1 MRKVLQTVPCD
12 ACIGTVLRKNRWKS
26 RCSGS
31 CEKSH
36 DEQFCKLSALSASH
50 LSREAFPFL
59 LNLNIFGPCNVR
71 SSLSICSWQSP
82 QKSELQNSFSQ
93 ASGAMKSLRF
103 WDSAKSMAAC
113 HSDVKCCFEHVWTSK
128 LSKSNSWIREN
139 CFPFGTFAPA
149 PHLESSLRSRVLL
162 RRRRCEA
169 WATMPSGNFTHL
181 HAVSKFF
188 DWFCICFPSRSDT
201 VPWYRPSRFHNGGL
215 HPRRPCPGSL
225 AWISMK
231 TLKTYQQQVRCCLVI
246 NILDFTWCS
255 FDLLACLSLNAD
267 AFSWKSVI
275 SRFHDLIQAAA
286 ARLVWS
292 TAVARRRSGWVALG
306 VAVELFIAVLFK
318 PPLSLSMC
326 HQHCLS
332 AKWLHRSSEDGVW
345 WDIKLLQD
353 VQSDVVTARMHPTSN
368 CI

>member
-1 MRKVLQTVPCD
+1 
-12 ACIGTVLRKNRWKS
+12 
-26 RCSGS
+26 
-31 CEKSH
+31 
-36 DEQFCKLSALSASH
+36 
-50 LSREAFPFL
+50 
-59 LNLNIFGPCNVR
+59 
-71 SSLSICSWQSP
+71 
-82 QKSELQNSFSQ
+82 
-93 ASGAMKSLRF
+93 
-103 WDSAKSMAAC
+103 
-113 HSDVKCCFEHVWTSK
+113 
-128 LSKSNSWIREN
+128 
-139 CFPFGTFAPA
+139 
-149 PHLESSLRSRVLL
+149 
-162 RRRRCEA
+162 
-169 WATMPSGNFTHL
+169 
-181 HAVSKFF
+181 
-188 DWFCICFPSRSDT
+188 
-201 VPWYRPSRFHNGGL
+201 
-215 HPRRPCPGSL
+215 
-225 AWISMK
+225 MK

-345 WDIKLLQD
+345 WDIKTPTGRTVWRSHCTYASNFQLHLIPIFL
-353 VQSDVVTARMHPTSN
+353 PTSFSAWSKKTSWDHSLWQKVVSSKA
-368 CI
+368 CDWLLWSSVWRWYLQTPMIQGSKLQKPRDLRTGPRAASC